1 MTFDRRVGQ
10 TFRMPARLPAKYSTK
25 GLKTLLRIQ
34 FNGRFSDLS
43 ICAQNVCNSDNLRRG
58 SGSSS
63 PNGSSSSSVNNSP
76 ISYSEYSMTGSA
88 NEESENE
95 IPHDP
100 G

>member
-1 MTFDRRVGQ
+1 MNSIPEKPEAEILEGVDTI
-10 TFRMPARLPAKYSTK
+10 
-25 GLKTLLRIQ
+25 RIK
-34 FNGRFSDLS
+34 DLS

-95 IPHDP
+95 ISNDP
-100 G
+100 GQFYDVKLLSILFDYNY

>member
-1 MTFDRRVGQ
+1 MNSIPEKPETEGVD
-10 TFRMPARLPAKYSTK
+10 TI
-25 GLKTLLRIQ
+25 RIK
-34 FNGRFSDLS
+34 DLS

-95 IPHDP
+95 ISNDP
-100 G
+100 GQFYDVMLLSILFDYNY